1 MALNPIYKGME
12 NGPQAINENFQ
23 NLFAV
28 GDIHISTSSANPANR
43 FGGTWERFGKG
54 QTLVSVDESDSDFN
68 AANKTGGEKNH
79 TLTVA
84 EIPPHSH
91 QIPMEQKTRSGGSG
105 YTLLDVGSATK
116 VTSENTGGG
125 KAHNNMQPFIT
136 VYMWVKVA

>member
-28 GDIHISTSSANPANR
+28 GDIHISTSSANPADR

-54 QTLVSVDESDSDFN
+54 RTLVSVDESDSDFN
-68 AANKTGGEKNH
+68 AANKTGGEKKH
-79 TLTVA
+79 TLTVD

-91 QIPMEQKTRSGGSG
+91 QVPMEQKTRAGGSG
-105 YTLLDVGSATK
+105 YTLLDTGSATK

-125 KAHNNMQPFIT
+125 QAHNNMQPYIT